1 MSHEIEAIK
10 DPGVPAHV
18 HRQADSDPK
27 AEKKAERQVAI
38 LFGLS
43 AVGTLLFIY
52 SYIWLPEDVF
62 IYLPVLGTT
71 NAKQLFL
78 GLGLALSLFFIGA
91 GAIHWAKTLMPD
103 EEVIAMRHEMRS
115 EDSDRKDFV
124 ASAKEG
130 AAAAGLGRRSL
141 IKRSLGLSLGLVG
154 LSPLLLLRDLGPL
167 PGKDLETTSWK
178 SGTRLVTDPGDRPIK
193 PSDLEVG
200 AVAQVLPALAPGEE
214 RTLNN
219 IGKDAVL
226 LIRLRPEEF
235 QLDAEKLAMTHEG
248 IIAFSKICSH
258 MGCAVAGPNLMD
270 PAGNLAEFFNLP
282 RLVGPYLVSATT
294 LMCAT
299 IVIQVFLRPD
309 PYLTAEKQ
317 AHVINKKG
325 STKAALA
332 HIRSNPKTLFA
343 ISSIAIGH
351 VAMVS
356 VMVMTPI
363 HMAHVDVTLRVI
375 GFVISVHVLG
385 MYAFSPLVGTLS
397 DRLGRIRVIQIGLV
411 ILLSSTLIAGTAAA
425 DNAVQLGIGLFLLG
439 LGWSCTL
446 IAGSAFLSESVS
458 LEMRPAS
465 QGASDLVMNLSGA
478 GGGALA
484 GVIIGTLNY
493 GWLCLFASIP
503 VIFLGIFSIR
513 LQRNVS

>member
-1 MSHEIEAIK
+1 MPNTQLQHRVVRTLASAQVLN
-10 DPGVPAHV
+10 GVGVAGTV
-18 HRQADSDPK
+18 AAGSLLVSSITDSETLAGLAQTSAVLGAAALALPL
-27 AEKKAERQVAI
+27 ARLTARGGRRLALSVGYISGVIGSAFAI
-38 LFGLS
+38 LGGAHRNIFLMLIGTFLVGAAS
-43 AVGTLLFIY
+43 AAGYQARFAAIDLATQE
-52 SYIWLPEDVF
+52 SR
-62 IYLPVLGTT
+62 
-71 NAKQLFL
+71 AKQLSFVVW
-78 GLGLALSLFFIGA
+78 GSTIG
-91 GAIHWAKTLMPD
+91 
-103 EEVIAMRHEMRS
+103 
-115 EDSDRKDFV
+115 
-124 ASAKEG
+124 
-130 AAAAGLGRRSL
+130 
-141 IKRSLGLSLGLVG
+141 
-154 LSPLLLLRDLGPL
+154 
-167 PGKDLETTSWK
+167 
-178 SGTRLVTDPGDRPIK
+178 
-193 PSDLEVG
+193 
-200 AVAQVLPALAPGEE
+200 
-214 RTLNN
+214 
-219 IGKDAVL
+219 
-226 LIRLRPEEF
+226 
-235 QLDAEKLAMTHEG
+235 
-248 IIAFSKICSH
+248 
-258 MGCAVAGPNLMD
+258 AVAGPNLMD

-385 MYAFSPLVGTLS
+385 MYAFSPLVGTIS